1 MEFGGELI
9 VTVGVV
15 KYPCPPVKVLNDV
28 TANPL
33 IDALT
38 DAFPVIGGL
47 EKVTV
52 GGDLYPSPDCRFVI
66 PTTLVV

>member
-47 EKVTV
+47 EK
-52 GGDLYPSPDCRFVI
+52 LQ
-66 PTTLVV
+66 